1 MGGRIVVGIDGSD
14 GSRAALHWA
23 LDETRQR
30 GSRLDVVLAWQTPY
44 LGEVS
49 GLVLVS
55 MTEEAEQ
62 RARDLLA
69 DVADG
74 IVADHP
80 DLEIVPMLAEGRAA
94 PALLDAA
101 EGADLLVVG
110 SRGRGGF
117 KSLLLG
123 SVSSACVHHAPCPVA
138 VVPNP
143 HP

>member
-1 MGGRIVVGIDGSD
+1 MAGRIVVGIDGSD
-14 GSRAALHWA
+14 GSRAALQWA
-23 LDETRQR
+23 LDEARR
-30 GSRLDVVLAWQTPY
+30 RASRLDVVVAWQTPY
-44 LGEVS
+44 LGELS
-49 GLVLVS
+49 GLVLVA
-55 MTEEAEQ
+55 MTEQAEHH
-62 RARDLLA
+62 ARELLSA
-69 DVADG
+69 VIEE

-80 DLEIVPMLAEGRAA
+80 DVEIVPLLAEGRAA

-101 EGADLLVVG
+101 EGADLLVLG

>member
-1 MGGRIVVGIDGSD
+1 MAGRIVVGIDGSD
-14 GSRAALHWA
+14 GSRAALQWA
-23 LDETRQR
+23 LDEARR
-30 GSRLDVVLAWQTPY
+30 RASRLDVLLAWQTPY
-44 LGEVS
+44 IGELS
-49 GLVLVS
+49 GLVLVA
-55 MTEEAEQ
+55 MTEQAEHQ
-62 RARDLLA
+62 ARELLSG
-69 DVADG
+69 VVEE

-80 DLEIVPMLAEGRAA
+80 DLELVPLLAEGRAA

-101 EGADLLVVG
+101 EGADLLVLG